1 VTHRLFQWEL
11 VFEGCQDRLDTL
23 CHSLTKEFPPPDL
36 ADSLIDLFFLH
47 VNSQFP
53 LFHRPTFDQQWREG
67 LQENDPWF
75 GCLCLSLF
83 AVASRWSD
91 DPRVLDGDEYDIP
104 EAEVPDE
111 ECKWQRAGWKYFNA
125 AVGMHGHFVDPSSWI
140 SFFTADVHRDSRSLF
155 HPPGL
160 FEVQTMSV
168 SNLQNNTGPYKYHPL

>member
-1 VTHRLFQWEL
+1 M
-11 VFEGCQDRLDTL
+11 
-23 CHSLTKEFPPPDL
+23 FPPPDL

-47 VNSQFP
+47 INSQIP
-53 LFHRPTFDQQWREG
+53 LFHRPTFERQWREG
-67 LQENDPWF
+67 LQEKDAWF

-91 DPRVLDGDEYDIP
+91 DPRVLDGDVYDIP

-111 ECKWQRAGWKYFNA
+111 ECKWQRAGWKYFNT
-125 AVGMHGHFVDPSSWI
+125 AVGMPYHLFDHSPRI
-140 SFFTADVHRDSRSLF
+140 SLFSADVHRDSRSLF

-168 SNLQNNTGPYKYHPL
+168 SIL